1 MNGKRKQIIIEEFVS
16 SLNVAK
22 VRELKGSKALIKW
35 LEEVTVLLGKKG
47 DEMYQEL
54 KKLLDKVLDW
64 IKNNSKQFENN
75 SNYYKLYNNLI
86 IKGKFKIKR
95 EYKVELKKLIKEA
108 DSQMVQKRFEKDF
121 AGKKINLKESFIY
134 NVENRSL

>member
-1 MNGKRKQIIIEEFVS
+1 
-16 SLNVAK
+16 
-22 VRELKGSKALIKW
+22 
-35 LEEVTVLLGKKG
+35 
-47 DEMYQEL
+47 MYQEL
-54 KKLLDKVLDW
+54 KKLLNKVIEW
-64 IKNNSKQFENN
+64 IKKNSKRFENN

-134 NVENRSL
+134 NVENRRL